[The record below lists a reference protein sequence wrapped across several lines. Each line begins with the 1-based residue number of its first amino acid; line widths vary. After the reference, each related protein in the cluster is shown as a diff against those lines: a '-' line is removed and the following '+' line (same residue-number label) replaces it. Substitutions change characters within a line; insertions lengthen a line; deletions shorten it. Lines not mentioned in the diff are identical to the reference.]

1 MPIYEFKCAG
11 CDKGFEKIVKVEETP
26 DCPNCGSSKVKKGG
40 IFLRHC
46 KPTTRSRARS
56 VAGARARTSELK
68 KEQDRA
74 HEEYRRKHIEDHH

>member
-1 MPIYEFKCAG
+1 MMPIYEFKCAG
-11 CDKGFEKIVKVEETP
+11 CGEGFEKIVKVDETP
-26 DCPNCGSSKVKKGG
+26 GCPNCGSSEVERVVS
-40 IFLRHC
+40 FSA
-46 KPTTRSRARS
+46 TVSTSRSRSRS